1 MTHKGCYASEYFNP
15 RTSCEV
21 RQYADIMITEAYT
34 VFQSTH
40 LIRGATQ
47 KGVITWQLRLT
58 FQSTHLIRGATQAVG
73 IEAQYI
79 EFQST
84 HLVKGA
90 TADCEVCEEICEI
103 SIHAPHARCD
113 WTSSCTGTWLLNFNP
128 RTPMRG
134 ATWLIARCVAVCHTI
149 SIHAP
154 RMRCDCF
161 AIRKL

>member
-15 RTSCEV
+15 RTSHEV

-47 KGVITWQLRLT
+47 
-58 FQSTHLIRGATQAVG
+58 AVG

-84 HLVKGA
+84 HLMQGA
-90 TADCEVCEEICEI
+90 TRAGQTEAWYCY
-103 SIHAPHARCD
+103 
-113 WTSSCTGTWLLNFNP
+113 FNP
-128 RTPMRG
+128 RTP
-134 ATWLIARCVAVCHTI
+134 
-149 SIHAP
+149 
-154 RMRCDCF
+154 
-161 AIRKL
+161 